1 MPSTLDSLLQL
12 VTPETA
18 GQIGKM
24 VGMDE
29 QTVQQGFKTVG
40 PILQQLLANKTSTPE
55 GAAQVFETATK
66 ANESG
71 GLGGLLGSLGGLAG
85 AGGAGGA
92 AGGTTGGTGDI
103 GGLLTSVLGSGGAG
117 GAGAGE
123 GMVDQLIGAAKG
135 PLTSF
140 VKERTGMD
148 VGPVL
153 AVATPLLVGLLGK
166 QAKEQNLDASGVAN
180 LLQTESREYAA
191 QHPEEQALISGA
203 IQAAE
208 QAAPAAAQPAAA
220 AAPEAAPAEAGAFSA
235 EEIALLAKAPVQV
248 GGVIMAASPSG
259 GAGSAQEI
267 AALAQAASDAV
278 QAAPPNS
285 LLSSLTDQ
293 VRQITRQIQSGEG
306 VGELLG
312 GQQAGTA
319 GLEACRQVASL
330 VEAKAS
336 PQDAAAYKAM
346 LVDVA
351 NKVAQAAKEGGFLGI
366 GGHQVSDAEQ
376 QALTAIGEALGTGG
390 QSTSA

>member
-1 MPSTLDSLLQL
+1 L
-12 VTPETA
+12 VFPVW
-18 GQIGKM
+18 GRGR
-24 VGMDE
+24 
-29 QTVQQGFKTVG
+29 
-40 PILQQLLANKTSTPE
+40 
-55 GAAQVFETATK
+55 
-66 ANESG
+66 
-71 GLGGLLGSLGGLAG
+71 
-85 AGGAGGA
+85 GGAGGPA
-92 AGGTTGGTGDI
+92 PGQ
-103 GGLLTSVLGSGGAG
+103 
-117 GAGAGE
+117 
-123 GMVDQLIGAAKG
+123 GMVDQLIGAARG

-148 VGPVL
+148 VGPLL
-153 AVATPLLVGLLGK
+153 ALATPLLVGLIGK
-166 QAKEQNLDASGVAN
+166 QAKERNLDASGVAN

-203 IQAAE
+203 VQAAE
-208 QAAPAAAQPAAA
+208 QAAPAAAQPAA
-220 AAPEAAPAEAGAFSA
+220 AAPAEAGAFSA

-285 LLSSLTDQ
+285 LLSSLTEQ

-306 VGELLG
+306 LGELLG
-312 GQQAGTA
+312 DQQQAGTA

-366 GGHQVSDAEQ
+366 GGQQVSDAEQ